1 MSTKEE
7 ESEVRR
13 ANVRINLRLGVA
25 TDFYYHLHGEKVYR
39 YGMVYFTRLNIDGHI
54 GWEPHAF
61 TLESRPKFTRLWNE
75 GRVWVADNK
84 LDSVRSS
91 QDQGGSLE

>member
-1 MSTKEE
+1 MEG
-7 ESEVRR
+7 EVRR
-13 ANVRINLRLGVA
+13 PNVRINLRLGVA

-61 TLESRPKFTRLWNE
+61 TLEGRQKFTRLWNE
-75 GRVWVADNK
+75 GRVWVADTDIDK
-84 LDSVRSS
+84 LNSVRSS
-91 QDQGGSLE
+91 QGQGGSLE